1 MPNVIGGSINFFLPI
16 IALFLVQV
24 NEQTVYLINS
34 VTKDTY
40 DYVVIGGGSGGA
52 TVSGRLAEANLDTLL
67 IEAGPAENLLS
78 DIPLAAGTMQKT
90 NIDWAYQTERQKNSC
105 WGLQDRRSNWP
116 RGKVLGG
123 SSVLNYMLY
132 VRGNPNDY
140 NNWAAKYQ
148 LANWTY
154 ADVLPLFIKS
164 ENNQDPIL
172 RNNSKFVFNFLRFTL
187 KPFKLIDD

>member
-1 MPNVIGGSINFFLPI
+1 MAPNLLGAPINFFLPI

-24 NEQTVYLINS
+24 NERTVFILNS

-52 TVSGRLAEANLDTLL
+52 TVSGRLAEAGKDVLL
-67 IEAGPAENLLS
+67 LEAGPSENLLS
-78 DIPLAAGTMQKT
+78 DIPLAAGTMQMT
-90 NIDWAYQTERQKNSC
+90 NIDWAYKTVPQKNSC
-105 WGLQDRRSNWP
+105 WGLDERKSHWP

-132 VRGNPNDY
+132 VRGNSRDY
-140 NNWAAKYQ
+140 NNWAAKYK
-148 LANWTY
+148 LAGWTY

-164 ENNQDPIL
+164 EDNQDNKVRQNGKVLTACCSRISNP
-172 RNNSKFVFNFLRFTL
+172 KF
-187 KPFKLIDD
+187 